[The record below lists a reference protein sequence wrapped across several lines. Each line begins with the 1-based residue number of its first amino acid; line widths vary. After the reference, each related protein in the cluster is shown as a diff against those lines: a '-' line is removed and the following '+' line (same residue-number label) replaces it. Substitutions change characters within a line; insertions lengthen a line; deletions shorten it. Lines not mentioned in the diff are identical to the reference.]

1 MGLGMSRLNIASSI
15 NGFKLA
21 LDALSEVNS
30 IFCILQEYRRKQIF
44 RTHSTRDW
52 KVDPFTKTVNLSHLL
67 TYFNLRNVPLPI
79 PML

>member
-52 KVDPFTKTVNLSHLL
+52 KVDPFTKTNA
-67 TYFNLRNVPLPI
+67 
-79 PML
+79 MLECFHRRIASCPCQVDQID